1 MLGMLGNTLE
11 EQVIMNYFQVY
22 QRKKEFYIRGVI
34 A

>member
-11 EQVIMNYFQVY
+11 EQVIMNYVQVY